1 MTLYS
6 IQLFAPGA
14 IYSRA
19 VGRRLV
25 PRHRAQ
31 RIAAW
36 LNRRGWDTYI
46 APAKVTRP

>member
-6 IQLFAPGA
+6 IQLFA

-25 PRHRAQ
+25 PRHR
-31 RIAAW
+31 
-36 LNRRGWDTYI
+36 DTYI